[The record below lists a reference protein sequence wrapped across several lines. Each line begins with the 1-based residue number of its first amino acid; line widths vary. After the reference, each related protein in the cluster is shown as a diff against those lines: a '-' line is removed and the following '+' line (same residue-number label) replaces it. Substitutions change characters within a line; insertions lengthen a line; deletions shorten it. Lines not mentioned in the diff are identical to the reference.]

1 MSPSRDDDVFECA
14 RAAVCRV
21 LELSPDDVTPSS
33 RLVKDLGADSLA
45 RVEIAEVMEEDAARR
60 WGVRVHV
67 DDVTLTASRTVGR
80 LAEEL
85 EAKLPGSAQ
94 GRTVPRGDRARQQ

>member
-1 MSPSRDDDVFECA
+1 MSPSRDDDVFECV

-21 LELSPDDVTPSS
+21 LELSPDEVAPSS

-60 WGVRVHV
+60 WGVQMHV

-80 LAEEL
+80 LAKEL
-85 EAKLPGSAQ
+85 GARLPASAR
-94 GRTVPRGDRARQQ
+94 GRTVPRGDRAPQQ